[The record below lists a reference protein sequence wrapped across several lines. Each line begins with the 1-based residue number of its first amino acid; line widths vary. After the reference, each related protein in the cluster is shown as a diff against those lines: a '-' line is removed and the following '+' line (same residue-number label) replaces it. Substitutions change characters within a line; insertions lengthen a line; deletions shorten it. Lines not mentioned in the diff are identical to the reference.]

1 MEVISNRDHTRR
13 CITAWKKVSSIKT
26 RIHWLDRRIVRK
38 QLDIMPT
45 NHYVQNQG
53 KLMMQSRENGQK
65 PQFGQFLTIWR
76 SNISKLKIFLKN
88 RFHSNW
94 RLYLVL
100 TSGQKPKKSL
110 DFFEKNIKVSDFG
123 LIWRHF
129 REYLQTALPTSQ
141 AIITNNT
148 DFVGPGWRR
157 SKKW

>member
-1 MEVISNRDHTRR
+1 M
-13 CITAWKKVSSIKT
+13 KKNKKKLRVKIWSFWIIQKHDIQTQKKT

-76 SNISKLKIFLKN
+76 SNISKLQIFLKN

-100 TSGQKPKKSL
+100 TSGQKPKKWLETFLRKISKCL
-110 DFFEKNIKVSDFG
+110 ILGQFGDIFANISK
-123 LIWRHF
+123 LR
-129 REYLQTALPTSQ
+129 YQPAKQLLPTTP
-141 AIITNNT
+141 IL
-148 DFVGPGWRR
+148 
-157 SKKW
+157 